1 MGKFL
6 SRLESVKTLFEIGK
20 LAAET
25 YETYIEGKK
34 TKEDIAKDYEI
45 ENLKAENERLKRKL
59 KDTGVD
65 VD

>member
-6 SRLESVKTLFEIGK
+6 GRLESVKTLFEIGK

-34 TKEDIAKDYEI
+34 TKEDIAKDREI
-45 ENLKAENERLKRKL
+45 DDLKAENERLKRKL
-59 KDTGVD
+59 KDKGID
-65 VD
+65 D